1 MIDSTTNSGSNA
13 PVVVL
18 VEDDPD
24 HAELMRR
31 SLAKAGL
38 NTEMLHLSDGQLALD
53 YLLGDEQPEELPKL
67 ILLDLNLPKV
77 DGWQVLAKLKRSS
90 YATVPVVILT
100 SSSNPDDIA
109 RSAQLH
115 ANSYVSKPARL
126 QGYIE
131 LASALS
137 SYWLCWNRLAPV
149 PT

>member
-1 MIDSTTNSGSNA
+1 MVTLEIDTTSTD
-13 PVVVL
+13 PIVVL

-31 SLAKAGL
+31 SLAKSGL
-38 NTEMLHLSDGQLALD
+38 STEMLHLTDGQMALD

-77 DGWQVLAKLKRSS
+77 DGWQVLAKLKRSN
-90 YATVPVVILT
+90 YATVPIVILT

-131 LASALS
+131 LARALS

-149 PT
+149 TV